1 MGLLNYLYKKVYG
14 LSKLERKYGW
24 RKGEKYTK
32 HRKML
37 LTVENYHSNIKLV
50 DLRDKCPD
58 VYDQAKLGSCTANS
72 LAFCYHFDELLDKKE
87 TNRLIVNNNVSEDV
101 ENCDTTKITV
111 QLSSK
116 ETNIFVPSRLF
127 IYYNER
133 DLEGNVSKDAG
144 AEIHDG
150 IQVMNTIGVCPE
162 TDWPYDILKFAVKP
176 DEKCYTEAQ
185 NHKSIDYNALDQN
198 LDQLK
203 ACLISG
209 FPVAF
214 GFVVYQSFESDY
226 VKQTGQVP
234 MPEKGEKVL
243 GGHAVAL
250 VGYDDSKKV
259 FIVRNSWGS
268 NWGDRGYFYMPYQY
282 VLNQELSSDFWTIKK
297 TED

>member
-14 LSKLERKYGW
+14 STKVVRKYGW
-24 RKGEKYTK
+24 KKGEKYTK
-32 HRKML
+32 HCKML
-37 LTVENYHSNIKLV
+37 LLVENNHSNIKLV
-50 DLRDKCPD
+50 DLRNKCPD
-58 VYDQAKLGSCTANS
+58 VYDQGKLGSCTANS
-72 LAFCYHFDELLDKKE
+72 LAFCYHFDELLQKE
-87 TNRLIVNNNVSEDV
+87 SNLFVSNRVFDV
-101 ENCDTTKITV
+101 DIEFNDTSKVTIK
-111 QLSSK
+111 QLQK

-133 DLEGNVSKDAG
+133 NLEGDVSKDAG

-162 TDWPYDILKFAVKP
+162 SDWPYDILKFAVKP

-185 NHKSIDYNALDQN
+185 NHKTILYNALDQN

-234 MPEKGEKVL
+234 MPEEGEKVL

-268 NWGDRGYFYMPYQY
+268 SWGDHGYFYMPYQY
-282 VLNQELSSDFWTIKK
+282 VLNQELASDFWTIKK

>member
-1 MGLLNYLYKKVYG
+1 MGLLNYLYKRVYG
-14 LSKLERKYGW
+14 SNKVERKYGW
-24 RKGEKYTK
+24 KKGEKYSK
-32 HRKML
+32 HCKML
-37 LTVENYHSNIKLV
+37 FTVENYHSNIKLV
-50 DLRDKCPD
+50 DLRGKCPD
-58 VYDQAKLGSCTANS
+58 VYDQGKLGSCTANS
-72 LAFCYHFDELLDKKE
+72 LAFCYHFDELL
-87 TNRLIVNNNVSEDV
+87 NRESNRKIVDNED
-101 ENCDTTKITV
+101 TSKITV
-111 QLSSK
+111 QVSQK
-116 ETNIFVPSRLF
+116 ETNVFIPSRLF

-133 DLEGNVSKDAG
+133 NLEGTVDKDAG

-162 TDWPYDILKFAVKP
+162 TDWVYDISKFAVKP

-185 NHKSIDYNALDQN
+185 NHKTILYNALDQN

-234 MPEKGEKVL
+234 MPEPGEKVL

-250 VGYDDSKKV
+250 VGFDDKQKV

-268 NWGDRGYFYMPYQY
+268 SWGDRGYFYMPYEY
-282 VLNQELSSDFWTIKK
+282 VLNQELASDFWTIKK

>member
-1 MGLLNYLYKKVYG
+1 MFKLIEYLNNSFSITEDKQYF
-14 LSKLERKYGW
+14 YGW
-24 RKGEKYTK
+24 KKGSKWEEQKKNFLVDKFSVFTIFEY
-32 HRKML
+32 
-37 LTVENYHSNIKLV
+37 NNSYDNIKFV
-50 DLRDKCPD
+50 DLRNNYNEEVYNQLNLNSSTANAVAFCFH
-58 VYDQAKLGSCTANS
+58 YDQIKNYNKSVI
-72 LAFCYHFDELLDKKE
+72 K
-87 TNRLIVNNNVSEDV
+87 
-101 ENCDTTKITV
+101 
-111 QLSSK
+111 
-116 ETNIFVPSRLF
+116 PSRLF

-133 DLEGNVSKDAG
+133 DLEGTVSKDAG

-150 IQVMNTIGVCPE
+150 IQVMNTLGVCPE
-162 TDWPYDILKFAVKP
+162 TDWVYDISKFADKP
-176 DEKCYTEAQ
+176 DEKCYTEAL
-185 NHKSIDYNALDQN
+185 NHKTILYNALDQN

-234 MPEKGEKVL
+234 MPEPGEKVL

-250 VGYDDSKKV
+250 VGFDDKNKE

-268 NWGDRGYFYMPYQY
+268 SWGDRGYFYMPYDY

>member
-1 MGLLNYLYKKVYG
+1 MGLLNYLYKKAFGSNKV
-14 LSKLERKYGW
+14 ERRYGW
-24 RKGEKYTK
+24 KKGDKYTK
-32 HRKML
+32 HCKML
-37 LTVENYHSNIKLV
+37 LPIENYHSNIKLV

-58 VYDQAKLGSCTANS
+58 VYDQGNLGSCTANS
-72 LAFCYHFDELLDKKE
+72 LAFCYHYDELLNKE
-87 TNRLIVNNNVSEDV
+87 SNRTVVDNEDTN
-101 ENCDTTKITV
+101 KITV
-111 QLSSK
+111 QLTPN
-116 ETNIFVPSRLF
+116 ETSVFVPSRLF

-133 DLEGNVSKDAG
+133 DLEGTVSKDAG

-150 IQVMNTIGVCPE
+150 IQVMNTLGVCPE
-162 TDWPYDILKFAVKP
+162 TDWVYDISKFADKP
-176 DEKCYTEAQ
+176 DEKCYTEAL
-185 NHKSIDYNALDQN
+185 NHKTILYNALDQN

-234 MPEKGEKVL
+234 MPEPGEKVL

-250 VGYDDSKKV
+250 VGFDDKNKE

-268 NWGDRGYFYMPYQY
+268 DWGDRGYFYMPYDY
-282 VLNQELSSDFWTIKK
+282 VLNQELSSDFWTIKR

>member
-14 LSKLERKYGW
+14 SKVERKYGW
-24 RKGEKYTK
+24 KKGDKYTK
-32 HRKML
+32 HCKML
-37 LTVENYHSNIKLV
+37 LTVEKYHSNIKLV

-58 VYDQAKLGSCTANS
+58 VYDQGNLGSCTANS
-72 LAFCYHFDELLDKKE
+72 LAFCYHYDELLNKE
-87 TNRLIVNNNVSEDV
+87 SNRTVVDNED
-101 ENCDTTKITV
+101 TSKITV
-111 QLSSK
+111 QLTPN
-116 ETNIFVPSRLF
+116 ETSVFVPSRLF

-133 DLEGNVSKDAG
+133 NLEGTVDKDAG

-150 IQVMNTIGVCPE
+150 IHVMNTIGVCPE
-162 TDWPYDILKFAVKP
+162 TDWVYDISKFAVKP
-176 DEKCYTEAQ
+176 DEKCYTEAL
-185 NHKSIDYNALDQN
+185 NHKTILYNALDQN

-226 VKQTGQVP
+226 VRQTGQVP
-234 MPEKGEKVL
+234 MPEADEKVL

-250 VGYDDSKKV
+250 VGFDDKQKV

-268 NWGDRGYFYMPYQY
+268 NWGDRGYFYMPYEY

>member
-1 MGLLNYLYKKVYG
+1 MGLLNYLYKKAFGSNKV
-14 LSKLERKYGW
+14 ERKYGW
-24 RKGEKYTK
+24 KKGDKYAK
-32 HRKML
+32 HCKML
-37 LTVENYHSNIKLV
+37 LPVENYHSNIKLV

-58 VYDQAKLGSCTANS
+58 VYDQGNLGSCTANS
-72 LAFCYHFDELLDKKE
+72 LAFCYHYDELLNKE
-87 TNRLIVNNNVSEDV
+87 SNKTVIDNE
-101 ENCDTTKITV
+101 DTTKITV
-111 QLSSK
+111 QLTPN
-116 ETNIFVPSRLF
+116 ETSVFVPSRLF

-133 DLEGNVSKDAG
+133 NLEGTVNKDAG

-150 IQVMNTIGVCPE
+150 IKVMNTIGVCPE
-162 TDWPYDILKFAVKP
+162 TDWVYDISKFAVKP

-185 NHKSIDYNALDQN
+185 NHKTILYNALDQN

-203 ACLISG
+203 VCLISG

-234 MPEKGEKVL
+234 MPEPDEKVL

-250 VGYDDSKKV
+250 VGFDDKNKE

-268 NWGDRGYFYMPYQY
+268 NWGDRGYFYMPYDY
-282 VLNQELSSDFWTIKK
+282 VLSQELSSDFWTIKR

>member
-1 MGLLNYLYKKVYG
+1 MGLLNYLYKKAFGSNKV
-14 LSKLERKYGW
+14 ERRYGW
-24 RKGEKYTK
+24 KKGDKYTK
-32 HRKML
+32 HCKML
-37 LTVENYHSNIKLV
+37 LPIENYHSNIKLV

-58 VYDQAKLGSCTANS
+58 VYDQGNLGSCTANS
-72 LAFCYHFDELLDKKE
+72 LSFCYYFDELLQKE
-87 TNRLIVNNNVSEDV
+87 TNKSFDRVINN
-101 ENCDTTKITV
+101 ENCDDSN
-111 QLSSK
+111 LSVKVVSKTK
-116 ETNIFVPSRLF
+116 ETNVFVPSRLF

-133 DLEGNVSKDAG
+133 NLEGTVDKDAG

-162 TDWPYDILKFAVKP
+162 PDWVYDISKFAVKP

-185 NHKSIDYNALDQN
+185 NHKTILYNALDQN

-234 MPEKGEKVL
+234 MPEPNEKVL

-250 VGYDDSKKV
+250 VGFDDKNKE

-268 NWGDRGYFYMPYQY
+268 DWGDRGYFYMPYDY
-282 VLNQELSSDFWTIKK
+282 VLNQELSSDFWTIKR

>member
-1 MGLLNYLYKKVYG
+1 MGLLNYLYKRVYG
-14 LSKLERKYGW
+14 SNKVERKYGW
-24 RKGEKYTK
+24 KKGEKYSK
-32 HRKML
+32 HCKML
-37 LTVENYHSNIKLV
+37 FTVENYHSNIKLV
-50 DLRDKCPD
+50 DLRGKCPD
-58 VYDQAKLGSCTANS
+58 VYDQGKLGSCTANS
-72 LAFCYHFDELLDKKE
+72 LAFCYHFDELL
-87 TNRLIVNNNVSEDV
+87 NRESNRKIVDNED
-101 ENCDTTKITV
+101 TSKITV
-111 QLSSK
+111 QVSQK
-116 ETNIFVPSRLF
+116 ETNVFVPSRLF

-133 DLEGNVSKDAG
+133 NLEGTVNKDAG

-162 TDWPYDILKFAVKP
+162 TDWVYDISKFAVKP

-185 NHKSIDYNALDQN
+185 NHKTILYNALDQN

-234 MPEKGEKVL
+234 MPEPGEKVL

-250 VGYDDSKKV
+250 VGFDDKQKV

-268 NWGDRGYFYMPYQY
+268 SWGDRGYFYMPYEY
-282 VLNQELSSDFWTIKK
+282 VLNQELASDFWTIKK